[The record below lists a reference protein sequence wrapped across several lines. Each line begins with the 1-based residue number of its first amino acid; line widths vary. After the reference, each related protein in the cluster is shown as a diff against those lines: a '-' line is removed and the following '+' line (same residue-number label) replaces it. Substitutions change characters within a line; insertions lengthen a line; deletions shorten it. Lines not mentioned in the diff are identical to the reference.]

1 MSERPVSVNVHLR
14 DVAVGGDL
22 TVVGQRNYYE
32 ASSREFR
39 LAPFADRST
48 RLPSVDQARKQP
60 SQLLDARLGVVGFT
74 GRGRE
79 LAWLEAWRDGAGGL
93 SVSAVLIHGEGGSG
107 KTRLARQFAVMT
119 ADAAWTVWEA
129 DLFGWTT
136 PLPDRLVTG
145 REQGVLL
152 LVDYAERWPMNQLL
166 GLVLHPLI
174 ADATMPVR
182 LVLLSRSAGNWWS
195 ALAHRLGRQDVAC
208 DERVLSPSPGGLR
221 AAPRMF
227 AAARDKF
234 CELLEVP
241 DRDAIVAPDLSHR
254 DFELVLGVHMAAL
267 VAVDAQLRGDG
278 VPDDPAKL
286 SAYLLA
292 RERDAWRNLPPA
304 GNQRPRSSPET
315 LARTVYTAVLA
326 GPLPTPDAV
335 TALKRAGLADIPPAA
350 QSLLDDHRLLYPER
364 DPGTSLEPLYPDRL
378 AEDFLALSTPPH
390 DRADS
395 PPDPW
400 AADAPAALLTPDG
413 PGTPGTPP
421 WSRSGMTVLIETSRR
436 WTHVRRG
443 QLYPLL
449 REHPG
454 LALAAGP
461 AALMSLVELA
471 DLPPDVL
478 DAIEAVL
485 PDVSDFEYDLAF
497 AAIAQRAV
505 ARRLSAATDAA
516 ERAALRK
523 RLGWRYSVAGL
534 NQRALEQ
541 YEEAVRLFRA
551 LADRSK
557 LADVLGRLG
566 YVLAGLGRYDD
577 ALAAAEEAVQ
587 LRKRGDR
594 SSPDFVRELASAQ
607 LGLGYRLAA
616 LGRHQEARAVREE
629 ALAGY
634 RNVAEADPQVP
645 SRGIAVATTSLA
657 QSLWT
662 TGELPKALRL
672 AREGVEQAR
681 QLAEANPNA
690 HLGLLGETLRVLTYI
705 ISDTNQSSERLMV
718 AQEAV
723 TLYRSLAKANPNAHQ
738 RSFAETLQLE
748 ARALANTARF
758 RDALTSQEESVL
770 IWRVLAES
778 DPESYRVDLALAL
791 DSYSNLLSGAG
802 RPDDGLA
809 AAQECVGLLRSA
821 PHPDSAEFIGTRAEV
836 IATLGRRLA
845 ETGQHAA
852 AIDELH
858 KAMALQRD
866 MMDESDL
873 VWIFGLTGMLCT
885 LADQHRA
892 LGQDAESRAA
902 AEEAIALLRTRTA
915 DPGAGELDTMARALN
930 CLARVAERT
939 SDGNAEALAARQE
952 AVDILH
958 RLQEADPEHSQL
970 VLMTTLCEL
979 SWSLSLGGRATEALP
994 VTAEAVSLALALAKA
1009 DPDGRR
1015 LQGLFR
1021 ALMEYVYVRWET
1033 GQQLPEALDALDQA
1047 ERLLRL
1053 PSQNQQPGHAF
1064 DTSLGHVLELRADIL
1079 PKLGRRDEALEARRA
1094 IEAQKSFDKALA
1106 PDAKGVRL
1114 LFRLAEMT
1122 ELDQPNGVEAL
1133 AVRMLAAEEG
1143 STDRYLAQRM
1153 LNRRLRR
1160 EKRASRGALVPAAA
1174 PTPGP
1179 DAASLLA
1186 DITAI
1191 EAVDPERHVFSR
1203 REKALELVKLG
1214 DPRGTE
1220 ILVAQAL
1227 DIAASYRHRE
1237 AAAGALI
1244 KAGDPRGKYLLS
1256 DVLTERIAD
1265 PRTGWFHRRA
1275 ATDQLRG
1282 LGDPDAEELS
1292 ARTATGSAVAPTAS
1306 REPLWQLA
1314 VQPNPRTG
1322 LTGVSSA
1329 SLTALETLAATRAR
1343 PPRSWRRERLT
1354 RWLSA
1359 LVLPLPPALMLL
1371 TGASVTWALHS
1382 HPGPGNWVALCVS
1395 AFIFYV
1401 VAHESTSSVCW
1412 FAVRGWHMGVSTKWY
1427 FLFCYV
1433 LLMPIA
1439 AIAGFLLA
1447 LSTPGFLHP
1456 AAKFFWS
1463 LLIWR

>member
-1 MSERPVSVNVHLR
+1 MSKRPVSVSVHLSN
-14 DVAVGGDL
+14 VAAGDL

-32 ASSREFR
+32 VSSRQFR
-39 LAPFADRST
+39 LVQFTDGSG
-48 RLPSVDQARKQP
+48 RLPSVGEARKRP
-60 SQLLDARLGVVGFT
+60 SQLLDARLGVVDFT

-79 LAWLEAWRDGAGGL
+79 LAWLEAWRDSARGS

-107 KTRLARQFAVMT
+107 KTRLARQFAGVT
-119 ADAAWTVWEA
+119 ADAAWAVWET
-129 DLFGWTT
+129 DLFGRTT
-136 PLPDRLVTG
+136 RLPDQLVTG
-145 REQGVLL
+145 RERGVVL
-152 LVDYAERWPMNQLL
+152 LVDYAERWPMDQLL
-166 GLVLHPLI
+166 GLVLHPLV
-174 ADATMPVR
+174 ADATVPVR

-195 ALAHRLGRQDVAC
+195 ALAHRLSRQDVAC
-208 DERVLSPSPGGLR
+208 NERVLSPSPGGLG

-234 CELLEVP
+234 CELMQVP
-241 DRDAIVAPDLSHR
+241 DHHAIAVPDLSHR

-286 SAYLLA
+286 SAYLLD

-304 GNQRPRSSPET
+304 GNQQPRSSPET

-326 GPLPTPDAV
+326 GPLPTRAAV
-335 TALKRAGLADIPPAA
+335 TALKRAGLADTPPAA

-390 DRADS
+390 NRADS

-436 WTHVRRG
+436 WPHVRRG

-454 LALAAGP
+454 LALAAGS

-471 DLPPDVL
+471 DLPPGVL
-478 DAIEAVL
+478 GAIEAVL

-497 AAIAQRAV
+497 AAIAQRAL
-505 ARRLSAATDAA
+505 AHRLSAATDPA
-516 ERAALRK
+516 EQAALHK

-534 NQRALEQ
+534 NHRALEQ

-557 LADVLGRLG
+557 LADVLDRLG

-577 ALAAAEEAVQ
+577 ALAAAEEAVR
-587 LRKRGDR
+587 LRKRGDQ
-594 SSPDFVRELASAQ
+594 SSQDFVRELASAQ
-607 LGLGYRLAA
+607 LGLGHRLAA
-616 LGRHQEARAVREE
+616 LGRHQEARVVLEE
-629 ALAGY
+629 ALVGY
-634 RNVAEADPQVP
+634 RNLAEDEPRLP
-645 SRGIAVATTSLA
+645 SWGLAVATTSLA
-657 QSLWT
+657 HSLWM

-681 QLAEANPNA
+681 RLAEANPNA
-690 HLGLLGETLRVLTYI
+690 HLGLLGNALRVLTCI
-705 ISDTNQSSERLMV
+705 ISETNQSSERLAV

-723 TLYRSLAKANPNAHQ
+723 TLFRSLAQANPNAHL
-738 RSFAETLQLE
+738 RSLAETLQLE
-748 ARALANTARF
+748 ARALANAARF
-758 RDALTSQEESVL
+758 SDALTAQEESVL

-778 DPESYRVDLALAL
+778 DRESHRVDLALAL
-791 DSYSNLLSGAG
+791 DNYSNRLSDAG

-809 AAQECVGLLRSA
+809 AGRECVGLLHSV
-821 PHPDSAEFIGTRAEV
+821 PLPDSAEFTGVRAEV

-852 AIDELH
+852 AIDELRT
-858 KAMALQRD
+858 AMALQRD

-873 VWIFGLTGMLCT
+873 IWINSFTATLCT
-885 LADQHRA
+885 VADQHRA
-892 LGQDAESRAA
+892 LGQAAESRAA
-902 AEEAIALLRTRTA
+902 AEEAIALLRARAA
-915 DPGAGELDTMARALN
+915 DLGAAELDTMARALN

-939 SDGNAEALAARQE
+939 PDGNAEALAARQE
-952 AVDILH
+952 AVDLLH
-958 RLQEADPEHSQL
+958 RLQEADPGHSQL

-979 SWSLSLGGRATEALP
+979 SWSLSLGDRAAEALP
-994 VTAEAVSLALALAKA
+994 VTTEAVSLASALVKA

-1021 ALMEYVYVRWET
+1021 ALMEYVYVRWDT
-1033 GQQLPEALDALDQA
+1033 GQQLQEALDALDQA
-1047 ERLLRL
+1047 ELLLRL
-1053 PSQNQQPGHAF
+1053 PSQNLQFGPAF
-1064 DTSLGHVLELRADIL
+1064 DASLGHVLELRADIL
-1079 PKLGRRDEALEARRA
+1079 PKLGSHDEALEARRA

-1114 LFRLAEMT
+1114 ISRLAEMT
-1122 ELDQPNGVEAL
+1122 ELDQPNGAEAL

-1143 STDRYLAQRM
+1143 SADRYLARRM

-1160 EKRASRGALVPAAA
+1160 EKRASRGALAPVPAPA
-1174 PTPGP
+1174 TGP
-1179 DAASLLA
+1179 DAASLLT
-1186 DITAI
+1186 DIAAL
-1191 EAVDPERHVFSR
+1191 EAVDPERHVSAR

-1220 ILVAQAL
+1220 ILVAQTL
-1227 DIAASYRHRE
+1227 DTAASYHHRE
-1237 AAAGALI
+1237 AAAEALI

-1256 DVLTERIAD
+1256 DVLVERIAD
-1265 PRTGWFHRRA
+1265 PRTGWFHRWA
-1275 ATDQLRG
+1275 ATGQLRS
-1282 LGDPDAEELS
+1282 LADPRADELS
-1292 ARTATGSAVAPTAS
+1292 ARTAGFAVAPTVP

-1322 LTGVSSA
+1322 LTDVSSA
-1329 SLTALETLAATRAR
+1329 SLTALGTLAAAHAR
-1343 PPRSWRRERLT
+1343 PPRSPRRERLT

-1359 LVLPLPPALMLL
+1359 LLLPLPPTLMLL
-1371 TGASVTWALHS
+1371 AGASVTWALRS

-1395 AFIFYV
+1395 TFIFYL
-1401 VAHESTSSVCW
+1401 VAHQSMTSAGW
-1412 FAVRGWHMGVSTKWY
+1412 FAVRAWHMGVSTKRY
-1427 FLFCYV
+1427 FLSCYV
-1433 LLMPIA
+1433 LLMLIA
-1439 AIAGFLLA
+1439 AIVGFLLA
-1447 LSTPGFLHP
+1447 LSTLGFLHP
-1456 AAKFFWS
+1456 AAKFFWN